1 MRRIWLGLVVCVVMC
16 TMAIALGGCPVFT
29 RGERSGSS
37 HHE

>member
-1 MRRIWLGLVVCVVMC
+1 MRRFWLALVVFAVVS

-29 RGERSGSS
+29 RGEGPS